1 MQVHEQL
8 LKTDVQLKT
17 DVETQMSRY
26 VDIKKLKLKDK
37 DKEIFVMRLAQVRA
51 LTKKYIWKCVEK
63 EVIERGFENT
73 PDNRQEIY
81 KKFRMCIPT
90 HSMQSQKWKDFYDGC
105 CEITSAFQIYGTAAD
120 EIEVQSPQSL
130 SALMHVHEQLLRTSI
145 DTVDEKYF
153 GTSLKSAA
161 SSYTMIGKLRIE
173 EIENVTKHSID
184 QRGAA
189 GSEAGSGDNEN
200 DVDSGPNSFRKKIID
215 FIRRERK
222 KEEGGDG
229 RDRDEGDD
237 RDREEGDGRD
247 RDEGDDRDRDKRDEE
262 GDERA

>member
-1 MQVHEQL
+1 
-8 LKTDVQLKT
+8 
-17 DVETQMSRY
+17 MSRY

-37 DKEIFVMRLAQVRA
+37 DKEIFVLRLAQVRI
-51 LTKKYIWKCVEK
+51 LKKSHVWKCVEA
-63 EVIERGFENT
+63 EVIACGYENT
-73 PDNRQEIY
+73 LDNRRSMY
-81 KKFRMCIPT
+81 DKFKTCIPT
-90 HSMQSQKWKDFYDGC
+90 HSMASKKWKDFYDGC
-105 CEITSAFQIYGTAAD
+105 REIMEEFQIYGMAAD
-120 EIEVQSPQSL
+120 DIEAQSPYSF
-130 SALMHVHEQLLRTSI
+130 SALMHAHEQFLKTSI

-161 SSYTMIGKLRIE
+161 SSYTMIGKLRLE

-189 GSEAGSGDNEN
+189 GAEAGSGDDEN
-200 DVDSGPNSFRKKIID
+200 DVDSGPNSFRKKIIE
-215 FIRRERK
+215 FIRRERE

-237 RDREEGDGRD
+237 RDR
-247 RDEGDDRDRDKRDEE
+247 DEGDEE

>member
-1 MQVHEQL
+1 MHQQL
-8 LKTDVQLKT
+8 LKTSVQQ
-17 DVETQMSRY
+17 QMSRY
-26 VDIKKLKLKDK
+26 VDIKKLKLTDK

-73 PDNRQEIY
+73 PNNRQKMY
-81 KKFRMCIPT
+81 DKFKTCIPE

-120 EIEVQSPQSL
+120 DIEAQSPYSF
-130 SALMHVHEQLLRTSI
+130 SALMHAHEQFLKTSI

-153 GTSLKSAA
+153 GTAFKSTA
-161 SSYTMIGKLRIE
+161 SAYTMIAKLRIE

-189 GSEAGSGDNEN
+189 GSEAGSGDDEN
-200 DVDSGPNSFRKKIID
+200 DADSGPNSFRRKVIE
-215 FIRRERK
+215 FVRREKEKEKEK
-222 KEEGGDG
+222 KD
-229 RDRDEGDD
+229 DD
-237 RDREEGDGRD
+237 REG
-247 RDEGDDRDRDKRDEE
+247 DEE

>member
-90 HSMQSQKWKDFYDGC
+90 HSMVSKKWKYFYDGC

-120 EIEVQSPQSL
+120 DIEAQSPYSF
-130 SALMHVHEQLLRTSI
+130 SALMHAHEQFLKTSI

-184 QRGAA
+184 QRGSA

-200 DVDSGPNSFRKKIID
+200 DADSGSASFRKKIID
-215 FIRRERK
+215 FISRERK
-222 KEEGGDG
+222 KED
-229 RDRDEGDD
+229 
-237 RDREEGDGRD
+237 
-247 RDEGDDRDRDKRDEE
+247 DDRDRDGEGDDREQDNQDRYQE